1 MIFLPEQKLLKLIS
15 TKFSDLEA
23 KIFNFMTRAGIQE
36 PRSPGT
42 DRSESVPDNK
52 NSVGPGSVLDFEDF
66 LGPGPEP
73 KQKNFQKV
81 ELLGFLRN

>member
-1 MIFLPEQKLLKLIS
+1 
-15 TKFSDLEA
+15 
-23 KIFNFMTRAGIQE
+23 MTRAGIQE

-52 NSVGPGSVLDFEDF
+52 NSVGPGPVLDFEDY

-73 KQKNFQKV
+73 TGFGPWIPGHTIMKTENFSGIRTSRFFE
-81 ELLGFLRN
+81 ELSLRSTTLSK